1 MLGSTIV
8 WSLLEYEFNVSYFA
22 EDDEGFSS
30 KDDSE
35 VSEEEEEDSE
45 SDADDESDDPS
56 DSDGEDGLREKKLSN
71 GLLWNTLDN
80 FQRTLEAT
88 QSTIVN
94 YDWMLRLN
102 HYTVMEVSMLSLF
115 FR

>member
-8 WSLLEYEFNVSYFA
+8 WSLLEYGKKQFAYFNVSYFA

-56 DSDGEDGLREKKLSN
+56 DSDSEDGLREKKLSN

-80 FQRTLEAT
+80 FQRTLEAKLDNT
-88 QSTIVN
+88 VN
-94 YDWMLRLN
+94 NR
-102 HYTVMEVSMLSLF
+102 
-115 FR
+115 